1 MSVVFSC
8 SRTHDIPDDS
18 CTLLFPGMYANF
30 ELEQSM
36 RDEYDT
42 GLCHFSSLYLA
53 QLAELFISAGQM
65 LSVCLSVCLCVSG
78 CSTEVQL
85 TCKDSAGGLLESCL
99 LEDKC
104 HHHST

>member
-1 MSVVFSC
+1 MIARCEMVLCSAAVSDRKTFVCISNSSDVCVFSC

-65 LSVCLSVCLCVSG
+65 LSVCLSG
-78 CSTEVQL
+78 C
-85 TCKDSAGGLLESCL
+85 
-99 LEDKC
+99 
-104 HHHST
+104 